1 MTCGDLREQLSAC
14 VDAELSLEEMHDVDV
29 HLATC
34 ASCRARAS
42 SMRALK
48 HAIARLP
55 SREPPPGAVHARIDA
70 LRFERPR
77 RGHLTRALAAV
88 ALVVAVAATALHFAG
103 GGARADRLSADQLV
117 ADHLRSVTEP
127 VEIASRD
134 PEEIAR
140 FFANRVSFRPVV
152 PRLGGSALKGGRL
165 CMLAGHPSELL
176 FYDLNGE
183 TVSLFVGDRGLAAPG
198 CDSSRGHQVCERR
211 VGDVSLMLVGTQPSD
226 RLERMLAEAR

>member
-1 MTCGDLREQLSAC
+1 MTCGDVREQLSAW
-14 VDAELSLEEMHDVDV
+14 VDGELSLEAAHALDA

-34 ASCRARAS
+34 SSCRARAS

-55 SREPPPGAVHARIDA
+55 SLEAPPGAVHARIDA
-70 LRFERPR
+70 LRFEKPR
-77 RGHLTRALAAV
+77 RGQLTRALAGA

-103 GGARADRLSADQLV
+103 RGAHADHLSADQLV

-140 FFANRVSFRPVV
+140 FFVNRVTFRPVV
-152 PRLGGSALKGGRL
+152 PVLGGSALKGGRL
-165 CMLAGHPSELL
+165 CVLAGRPSELL

-211 VGDVSLMLVGTQPSD
+211 VGDVSLMLVGRQPPD
-226 RLERMLAEAR
+226 RLERLLGEAR